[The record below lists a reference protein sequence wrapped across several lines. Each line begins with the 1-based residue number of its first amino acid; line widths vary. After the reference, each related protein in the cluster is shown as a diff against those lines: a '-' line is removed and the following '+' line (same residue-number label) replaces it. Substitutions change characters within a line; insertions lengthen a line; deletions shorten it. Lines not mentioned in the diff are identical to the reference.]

1 MPTAQIIVCPSC
13 GAKNRVD
20 PQRLE
25 QGAAPVCGRC
35 KRALFDES
43 GPVEVTDAT
52 FANEVER
59 SPVPVLVDMWAPW
72 CGLCRMLAPA
82 IEQLASELA
91 GRVKVAKLNV
101 DENQQTAGRFKIS
114 GIPAML
120 IFKGGR
126 EVDRI
131 VGLAPKAQIAQ
142 RLQRFI

>member
-1 MPTAQIIVCPSC
+1 M
-13 GAKNRVD
+13 
-20 PQRLE
+20 
-25 QGAAPVCGRC
+25 CGRC
-35 KRALFDES
+35 KRPLFDEA
-43 GPVEVTDAT
+43 GLVEVTDAT

-72 CGLCRMLAPA
+72 CGPCRMLAPA
-82 IEQLASELA
+82 IEQLAREMA

-101 DENQQTAGRFKIS
+101 DENQQTAGRFKIN